1 MHCTKEHFSLSPS
14 LSLSQVPLTARK
26 ASKAQRDVDP
36 NEAPR
41 RVALVNAKYVTYGR
55 ITRDLAVVFFTSSSS
70 LIRRY
75 YLIKGHTD
83 IEKATVSRDC

>member
-1 MHCTKEHFSLSPS
+1 MTERLSPVY
-14 LSLSQVPLTARK
+14 SQVPLTGRK
-26 ASKAQRDVDP
+26 ASKALRDVDP

-83 IEKATVSRDC
+83 IKKATVSRDC

>member
-1 MHCTKEHFSLSPS
+1 MYEGTFLTLSLS

-83 IEKATVSRDC
+83 IKKATVSRDC